1 MANFKK
7 YTKKN
12 GQEAWQF
19 SAYLGTDPKTGKR
32 IKTTRRG
39 FETKKQAQRA
49 CSQLLAKFDA
59 DTWASQEND
68 SIDSLTFKELINL
81 WLETVYKDS
90 VVESTYIVTENI
102 INNHVLPHFG
112 NAIVAE
118 LTPLKCQQLAL
129 KMHHKRALSIVKRV
143 LRYAVVMEI
152 ISVNPAEYVTVKSV
166 EKPTKI
172 RRLSQE
178 NVDTLLEHLNS
189 LPDEYHLERTK
200 ILIYLLMSNGLRIS
214 EALALTWSDIHFND
228 STITIDKTF
237 SKVKGG
243 TKISKPKTLASDA
256 ILPASDFI
264 LNALKRFRVYQKK
277 KRLAAGLNVKEEL
290 IFSQIDGSKISYE
303 IASRQVRTIFNEC
316 GIDYHG
322 THTFRHTF
330 ASILLDEGE
339 DLKVVQEVMRH
350 SDISLTANLYGKLA
364 LKTKRR
370 AVDEMAV
377 KMAVKGLG

>member
-49 CSQLLAKFDA
+49 CSQLLAEFDA

-81 WLETVYKDS
+81 WLESVYKDS

-112 NAIVAE
+112 NAVVAE
-118 LTPLKCQQLAL
+118 LTPLKCQQLAI

-152 ISVNPAEYVTVKSV
+152 IAVNPAEYVTVKTV

-178 NVDTLLEHLNS
+178 NVDTLLEHLNN
-189 LPDEYHLERTK
+189 LPDIYHIERTK
-200 ILIYLLMSNGLRIS
+200 VLIYLLMSNGLRIS

-237 SKVKGG
+237 SKIKGG

-264 LNALKRFRVYQKK
+264 LKALKRFRTYQK
-277 KRLAAGLNVKEEL
+277 RNA
-290 IFSQIDGSKISYE
+290 
-303 IASRQVRTIFNEC
+303 
-316 GIDYHG
+316 
-322 THTFRHTF
+322 
-330 ASILLDEGE
+330 
-339 DLKVVQEVMRH
+339 
-350 SDISLTANLYGKLA
+350 
-364 LKTKRR
+364 
-370 AVDEMAV
+370 
-377 KMAVKGLG
+377 

>member
-7 YTKKN
+7 YTKKS

-39 FETKKQAQRA
+39 FDTKKQAQRA
-49 CSQLLAKFDA
+49 CSQLLAEFDA

-68 SIDSLTFKELINL
+68 SIDSLTFKELIKL

-112 NAIVAE
+112 STVVSE

-129 KMHHKRALSIVKRV
+129 KMRHKRALSIVKRV

-152 ISVNPAEYVTVKSV
+152 ITVNPAEYVTVKTV

-228 STITIDKTF
+228 NTITIDKTF

-264 LNALKRFRVYQKK
+264 LKALKRFRTYQKK
-277 KRLAAGLNVKEEL
+277 KRLAVGLNVKADL
-290 IFSQIDGSKISYE
+290 IFSQLDGSKISYE
-303 IASRQVRTIFNEC
+303 IASRQVRIIFNEC
-316 GIDYHG
+316 DIDYHG

>member
-39 FETKKQAQRA
+39 FDTKKQAQRA
-49 CSQLLAKFDA
+49 CSQLLAEFDA

-81 WLETVYKDS
+81 WLESVYKDS

-102 INNHVLPHFG
+102 VNNHVLPHFG
-112 NAIVAE
+112 NAVVAE

-152 ISVNPAEYVTVKSV
+152 IAVNPAEYVTVKTV
-166 EKPTKI
+166 EIPTKI

-189 LPDEYHLERTK
+189 LPDIYHIERTK
-200 ILIYLLMSNGLRIS
+200 VLIYLLMSNGLRIS

-277 KRLAAGLNVKEEL
+277 KRLAAGLNVKSDL
-290 IFSQIDGSKISYE
+290 IFSQLDGSKISYE

-350 SDISLTANLYGKLA
+350 ADISLTANLYGKLA

-370 AVDEMAV
+370 AVDEMAL
-377 KMAVKGLG
+377 KMAVKDLQ

>member
-49 CSQLLAKFDA
+49 CSQLLAEFDA

-68 SIDSLTFKELINL
+68 SIDSLTFKELIEL

-178 NVDTLLEHLNS
+178 NVDTLLEHLNN
-189 LPDEYHLERTK
+189 LPDIYHIERTK
-200 ILIYLLMSNGLRIS
+200 VLIYLLMSNGLRIS

-290 IFSQIDGSKISYE
+290 IFSQLDGSKISYE

-377 KMAVKGLG
+377 KMAVKGLR

>member
-19 SAYLGTDPKTGKR
+19 SAYLGTDQKTGKR

-39 FETKKQAQRA
+39 FDTKKQAQRA
-49 CSQLLAKFDA
+49 CSQLLAEFDA

-81 WLETVYKDS
+81 WLESVYKDS

-102 INNHVLPHFG
+102 VNNHVLPHFG
-112 NAIVAE
+112 NAVVAE

-152 ISVNPAEYVTVKSV
+152 IAVNPAEYVTVKTV
-166 EKPTKI
+166 EIPTKI

-189 LPDEYHLERTK
+189 LPDIYHIERTK
-200 ILIYLLMSNGLRIS
+200 VLIYLLMSNGLRIS

-277 KRLAAGLNVKEEL
+277 KRLAAGLNVKSDL
-290 IFSQIDGSKISYE
+290 IFSQLDGSKISYE

-350 SDISLTANLYGKLA
+350 ADISLTANLYGKLA

-370 AVDEMAV
+370 AVDEMAL
-377 KMAVKGLG
+377 KMAVKDLQ

>member
-49 CSQLLAKFDA
+49 CSQLLAEFDS

-81 WLETVYKDS
+81 WMESVYKDS

-112 NAIVAE
+112 NTVVAE

-152 ISVNPAEYVTVKSV
+152 ITVNPAEYVTVKTV

-178 NVDTLLEHLNS
+178 NVDTLLEYLNS

-200 ILIYLLMSNGLRIS
+200 VLIYLLMSNGLRIS

-290 IFSQIDGSKISYE
+290 IFSQLDGSKISYE

>member
-49 CSQLLAKFDA
+49 CSQLLAEFDA

-81 WLETVYKDS
+81 WLESVYKDS

-112 NAIVAE
+112 NAVVAE

-152 ISVNPAEYVTVKSV
+152 IDVNPAEYVTVKTV
-166 EKPTKI
+166 DKPTKI

-178 NVDTLLEHLNS
+178 NVNTLLDHLNS
-189 LPDEYHLERTK
+189 LPDEYHLKRTK
-200 ILIYLLMSNGLRIS
+200 MLIYLLMSNGLRIS

-264 LNALKRFRVYQKK
+264 LKALKRFRVYQKK
-277 KRLAAGLNVKEEL
+277 KRLAAGLNVKEDL

-370 AVDEMAV
+370 AVDEMAL
-377 KMAVKGLG
+377 KMAVKDLQ

>member
-49 CSQLLAKFDA
+49 CSQLLAEFDA

-112 NAIVAE
+112 NAVVAE
-118 LTPLKCQQLAL
+118 LTPLKCQQLAI

-152 ISVNPAEYVTVKSV
+152 IPVNPAEYVTVKSV

-189 LPDEYHLERTK
+189 LPDIYHIERTK
-200 ILIYLLMSNGLRIS
+200 VLIYLLMSNGLRIS

-237 SKVKGG
+237 SKIKGG

-264 LNALKRFRVYQKK
+264 LKALKRFRVYQKK
-277 KRLAAGLNVKEEL
+277 KRLAAGLNVKSDL
-290 IFSQIDGSKISYE
+290 IFSQLDGSKISYE

-377 KMAVKGLG
+377 KMAVKDL

>member
-7 YTKKN
+7 YVKKN

-39 FETKKQAQRA
+39 FDTKKQAQRA
-49 CSQLLAKFDA
+49 CNQLLAEFDA

-68 SIDSLTFKELINL
+68 SIDSLTFKELIKL
-81 WLETVYKDS
+81 WLETVYKGS

-112 NAIVAE
+112 NTVVTE

-152 ISVNPAEYVTVKSV
+152 ISVNPAEYITVKTV

-178 NVDTLLEHLNS
+178 NVNTLLEHLNG

-214 EALALTWSDIHFND
+214 EALALNWSDIDFDNN
-228 STITIDKTF
+228 TIIIDKTF

-264 LNALKRFRVYQKK
+264 LNALKRFSIYQKK
-277 KRLAAGLNVKEEL
+277 QRLAVGLNIKADL
-290 IFSQIDGSKISYE
+290 IFSQLDGSKISYE

-316 GIDYHG
+316 GIKYKG

-330 ASILLDEGE
+330 ASILLDSGE

-377 KMAVKGLG
+377 KMAVKGLR

>member
-39 FETKKQAQRA
+39 FDTKKQAQRA
-49 CSQLLAKFDA
+49 CNQLLTEFDA

-68 SIDSLTFKELINL
+68 SIDSLTFKELIEL
-81 WLETVYKDS
+81 WMETVYKDS
-90 VVESTYIVTENI
+90 VVESTFIVTENI

-112 NAIVAE
+112 NAVVAE
-118 LTPLKCQQLAL
+118 LTPLKCQQLAI

-189 LPDEYHLERTK
+189 LPDIYHIERTK
-200 ILIYLLMSNGLRIS
+200 VLIYLLMSNGLRIS

-264 LNALKRFRVYQKK
+264 LNVLKRFRVYQKK
-277 KRLAAGLNVKEEL
+277 KRLAVGLNVKTDL
-290 IFSQIDGSKISYE
+290 IFSQLDGSKISYE

-377 KMAVKGLG
+377 KMAVKDL

>member
-7 YTKKN
+7 YQKKN

-19 SAYLGTDPKTGKR
+19 SAYLGTDLKTGKR

-49 CSQLLAKFDA
+49 CSQLLAEFDA

-68 SIDSLTFKELINL
+68 STDSLTFKELINL

-112 NAIVAE
+112 NTVVAE

-166 EKPTKI
+166 EKQTKI

-200 ILIYLLMSNGLRIS
+200 VLIYLLMSNGLRIS

-264 LNALKRFRVYQKK
+264 LKALKRFRVYQKK
-277 KRLAAGLNVKEEL
+277 KRLAVGLNVKADL
-290 IFSQIDGSKISYE
+290 IFSQLDGSKISYE
-303 IASRQVRTIFNEC
+303 IASRQVRAIFNEC

-370 AVDEMAV
+370 AVDEMAL
-377 KMAVKGLG
+377 KMAVKDLR

>member
-7 YTKKN
+7 YQKKN

-39 FETKKQAQRA
+39 FDTKKQAQRA
-49 CSQLLAKFDA
+49 CNQLLAEFDA
-59 DTWASQEND
+59 DTWASQENNNTD
-68 SIDSLTFKELINL
+68 ILTFKELIDL
-81 WLETVYKDS
+81 WLKTVYKGS
-90 VVESTYIVTENI
+90 VVESTFIVTENT

-112 NAIVAE
+112 NTVVAD
-118 LTPLKCQQLAL
+118 LTPLKCQQLANQ
-129 KMHHKRALSIVKRV
+129 MQHKRALSIVKRV

-152 ISVNPAEYVTVKSV
+152 ISVNPAEYVTVKTV
-166 EKPTKI
+166 DKPTKI

-178 NVDTLLEHLNS
+178 NVNTLLEHLSS

-214 EALALTWSDIHFND
+214 EALALNWSDIDFANN
-228 STITIDKTF
+228 TIIIDKTF

-256 ILPASDFI
+256 ILPASSFI
-264 LNALKRFRVYQKK
+264 LNALKRFRTYQKK
-277 KRLAAGLNVKEEL
+277 KRLAVGLNVKADL
-290 IFSQIDGSKISYE
+290 IFSQLDGSKISYE

-316 GIDYHG
+316 DIDYHG

-330 ASILLDEGE
+330 ASMLLDEGE

-377 KMAVKGLG
+377 KMAVKGLR

>member
-59 DTWASQEND
+59 DTWASQGND

-264 LNALKRFRVYQKK
+264 LKALKRFRVYQKK
-277 KRLAAGLNVKEEL
+277 KRLAAGLNIKEDL
-290 IFSQIDGSKISYE
+290 IFSQLDGSKISYE

-370 AVDEMAV
+370 AVDEMAL
-377 KMAVKGLG
+377 KMAVKDL